1 MASAPVVSAFSN
13 AAPSADMHIKLIKAE
28 VEEQW
33 GGELAAP
40 LSPLFASHS
49 NKDMMTN
56 ACRFVL
62 SMPRNA
68 NSDANA
74 CAVCMAGSLHSSLE
88 EPQQRA
94 THFCRM
100 QHSCSTLIF
109 QSQ

>member
-40 LSPLFASHS
+40 LSPLFASHMC

-56 ACRFVL
+56 ACMSCVEH
-62 SMPRNA
+62 A
-68 NSDANA
+68 
-74 CAVCMAGSLHSSLE
+74 
-88 EPQQRA
+88 PQCQ
-94 THFCRM
+94 
-100 QHSCSTLIF
+100 L
-109 QSQ
+109 